1 MQSLQPNNST
11 RQGMIAGLL
20 FVFVG
25 LGLKEMAR
33 TAVLAAIGASVSF
46 LVTLVFK
53 WIVKKWKT
61 RK

>member
-1 MQSLQPNNST
+1 MESLQPNNST
-11 RQGMIAGLL
+11 SRGMIAGLL

-25 LGLKEMAR
+25 LGLREMAQ
-33 TAVLAAIGASVSF
+33 TAALAAIGASVSF

-53 WIVKKWKT
+53 WILKKWKT

>member
-1 MQSLQPNNST
+1 
-11 RQGMIAGLL
+11 MIAGLL

-25 LGLKEMAR
+25 LGLREMAQ
-33 TAVLAAIGASVSF
+33 TAALAAIGASVSF

-53 WIVKKWKT
+53 WILKKWKT